1 MPIPILLIAPEM
13 AADPVAAA
21 LRRDLAGEA
30 EIELATT
37 RRAGLACLRRSEYV
51 LVLIED
57 FLATSDPEAVD
68 LLYQAAGATP
78 VLEIHC
84 ALSSAARIVHQV
96 RSALLRRGRDRAQ
109 AAVAVAAR
117 LQSELGA
124 ALSAILL
131 ESELALREATPLQQ
145 PKLRNVVEMASTLRD
160 RLRA

>member
-1 MPIPILLIAPEM
+1 MPTPILLIAPEI

-21 LRRDLAGEA
+21 LRRDLDGEV

-37 RRAGLACLRRSEYV
+37 RRAGLACLRRSEYE

-57 FLATSDPEAVD
+57 FLATSDPEAAD
-68 LLYQAAGATP
+68 MLYQAAGATP

-84 ALSSAARIVHQV
+84 ALSSAERIVRQV
-96 RSALLRRGRDRAQ
+96 RSALMRRSRDLAQ
-109 AAVAVAAR
+109 AAAAVAAR
-117 LQSELGA
+117 LQNELSS
-124 ALSAILL
+124 ALSGILL

-145 PKLRNVVEMASTLRD
+145 PKLRNVVEMVSTLRD